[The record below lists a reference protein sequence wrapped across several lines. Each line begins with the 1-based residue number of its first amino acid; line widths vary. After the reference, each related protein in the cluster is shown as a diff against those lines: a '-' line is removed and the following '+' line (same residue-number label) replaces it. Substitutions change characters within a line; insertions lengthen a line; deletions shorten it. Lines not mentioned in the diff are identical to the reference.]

1 MTDTILHQDL
11 GNGIAVMTL
20 NRAPVN
26 AISAEFLADVEAH
39 FKRLE
44 SDSEV
49 KAVIVASAFKVFS
62 AGLDLKAAQDFT
74 LQDQTAIVD
83 NLTSTFAAM
92 FRFPKPVVAAVSGA
106 AIAGGLF
113 FVLSADYAISHAG
126 AKFGLAEV
134 RVGANFPVGPLE
146 IARATLPPPALN
158 RLMLTGR
165 PVSARKAME
174 IGFIDEVMEAQDI
187 MKRAEAAA
195 LDLMASAP
203 KAYAS
208 IKAQIRAPALRI
220 IDEAIANKSD
230 PVRTGWFTDETKA
243 AMKAMIG

>member
-20 NRAPVN
+20 NRPPVN
-26 AISAEFLADVEAH
+26 AISAAFLADVEAH
-39 FKRLE
+39 LKHLE
-44 SDSEV
+44 NDPGV
-49 KAVIVASAFKVFS
+49 RAVIVASAFKVYS
-62 AGLDLKAAQDFT
+62 AGLDLKEAQTFSDE
-74 LQDQTAIVD
+74 DQVAIVD
-83 NLTSTFAAM
+83 KFTTAFAALY
-92 FRFPKPVVAAVSGA
+92 RFPKPVVAAVSGA

-113 FVLSADYAISHAG
+113 FVLSADYAVTHAD

-134 RVGANFPVGPLE
+134 RVGTSFPVGPLE

-165 PVSARKAME
+165 PISAQKAMG
-174 IGFIDEVMEAQDI
+174 IGFIDEVVATDEI
-187 MKRAEAAA
+187 MQRAEAAA
-195 LDLMASAP
+195 RDLTGTGP
-203 KAYAS
+203 KAYAT
-208 IKAQIRAPALRI
+208 IKLQARAPALAI

-230 PVRTGWFTDETKA
+230 PVRPGWFTDETRA